1 LAGQRASNAEQL
13 YISSATVAYHLRKVF
28 TTLGISSPRR
38 FPQNQTEPDGQVAG
52 LRAYRAVVRCGVGY
66 HDDYQVVG
74 DDYPRMRMQPQRP
87 HT

>member
-1 LAGQRASNAEQL
+1 MMPAYGPAAASRRA
-13 YISSATVAYHLRKVF
+13 
-28 TTLGISSPRR
+28 
-38 FPQNQTEPDGQVAG
+38 
-52 LRAYRAVVRCGVGY
+52 RAYRAVVPYGVGY